1 MNFWYGWTDLRP
13 YPQLTIIFRYE
24 THFIICR
31 RALFAR
37 SPYSWSNSA
46 CLSLGHYGA
55 SAVDVRVSPL
65 GAYHIR
71 RGGIIFR
78 TDNNF

>member
-1 MNFWYGWTDLRP
+1 MNFWYGWTDLRL

-37 SPYSWSNSA
+37 AFYPRDDFPCSP
-46 CLSLGHYGA
+46 LGHYGA
-55 SAVDVRVSPL
+55 SAVDVCVSPL